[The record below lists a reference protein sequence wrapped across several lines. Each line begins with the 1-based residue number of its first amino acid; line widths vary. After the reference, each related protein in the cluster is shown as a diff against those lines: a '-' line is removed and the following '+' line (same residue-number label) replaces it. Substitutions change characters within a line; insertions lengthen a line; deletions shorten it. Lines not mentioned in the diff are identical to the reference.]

1 MEMSKVTVADETN
14 LLSGIQVGGEEIEN
28 FNTDMTY
35 YAVDLSNVGD
45 DIPQVTATPASD
57 SVKVEI
63 TQASELPGTAV
74 VKATAANGY
83 SRTYTIY
90 MEETGEILLS
100 KLGYDKEKSFS
111 EYKDIQ
117 TNKDNEGGNI
127 ELYVNGEKTTFEIGF
142 GVNAESEIYFDI
154 SDLNVE
160 RLQVYGGIDCSKAKT
175 QDGVYLAVEV
185 DGVEVERSPL
195 LGHGD
200 DAYFFDVDV
209 KGAKEVM
216 LHADKNIKNG
226 HDMVS
231 WGDPKLIK
239 STGEEET
246 GETIR
251 PAEGASVKLDAGNKI
266 LYGITAGTTF
276 GELKAMLKEVE
287 GGTVTLEDPY
297 GASFE
302 GDDSSIATGYVLKLN
317 VGGNV
322 KDSVRLAVT
331 GDVDGS
337 ANGTIGSDDVSALE
351 RHLSGEETFEQL
363 RLYAADIDGDGQVTE
378 TDLQLLRQMTGEVIH
393 VESITLGGIPE
404 TVNAGDVFT
413 LTADVQPADATN
425 KAVSYTSSD
434 DTVLRVSEDG
444 TVTVLSNGTAVI
456 TAAAADGSEV
466 STSAEITAGAGLLD
480 QDVYYL
486 TGDGVEGAME
496 ASDDYQVLKYTA
508 DSVSGWGGIH
518 INRADTG
525 SGASTTGISLN
536 IGGIQTAFEK
546 GISANTDAQI
556 AYDLS
561 EYAGVEK
568 QFQTW
573 VGIDYVKYGKTG
585 RDGATFRFY
594 KDSVAEE
601 NLLYDTG
608 AIIQQDEA
616 KFVSIDVT
624 DVQTL
629 IMTAD
634 KGSSNSDDCVD
645 WADAKIYMAA
655 EPAEP
660 VELDTSILAYMIE
673 IASSADTT
681 GVVPAVADRFSEIYA
696 SAQEILAR
704 AEAGDASVSQ
714 DMIDTSWK
722 DLITIMGYLSFRQG
736 DKTDLEKVVAM
747 AEGLDLDKYM
757 ETGKDV
763 FAAALETA
771 QTVLADENAMQDSV
785 DPAWRDLLKA
795 MSDLRLK
802 PDKSALE
809 ELISQAQ
816 GLDAAN
822 YEESSYQAMLS
833 VLADVQA
840 VYDNSEAEQE
850 EIDGAVTAL
859 QAALD
864 QLVLNPDDTQEPDD
878 TQNPDDSQ
886 DTGSAQTPS
895 DTQNTD
901 DTKDA
906 ADTAQSN
913 SGESAQTG
921 AGTVKKAENTG
932 ASVTKSVKTGDNTS
946 VIFWGAAV
954 ILAAGTAVL
963 ARKRKAD

>member
-1 MEMSKVTVADETN
+1 
-14 LLSGIQVGGEEIEN
+14 
-28 FNTDMTY
+28 
-35 YAVDLSNVGD
+35 
-45 DIPQVTATPASD
+45 
-57 SVKVEI
+57 
-63 TQASELPGTAV
+63 
-74 VKATAANGY
+74 
-83 SRTYTIY
+83 
-90 MEETGEILLS
+90 
-100 KLGYDKEKSFS
+100 
-111 EYKDIQ
+111 
-117 TNKDNEGGNI
+117 
-127 ELYVNGEKTTFEIGF
+127 
-142 GVNAESEIYFDI
+142 
-154 SDLNVE
+154 
-160 RLQVYGGIDCSKAKT
+160 
-175 QDGVYLAVEV
+175 
-185 DGVEVERSPL
+185 
-195 LGHGD
+195 
-200 DAYFFDVDV
+200 
-209 KGAKEVM
+209 
-216 LHADKNIKNG
+216 
-226 HDMVS
+226 
-231 WGDPKLIK
+231 
-239 STGEEET
+239 
-246 GETIR
+246 
-251 PAEGASVKLDAGNKI
+251 
-266 LYGITAGTTF
+266 
-276 GELKAMLKEVE
+276 MLKEVE

-466 STSAEITAGAGLLD
+466 SASAEITAGAGLLD

-722 DLITIMGYLSFRQG
+722 DLMTIMGYLSFRQG

>member
-1 MEMSKVTVADETN
+1 
-14 LLSGIQVGGEEIEN
+14 
-28 FNTDMTY
+28 
-35 YAVDLSNVGD
+35 
-45 DIPQVTATPASD
+45 
-57 SVKVEI
+57 
-63 TQASELPGTAV
+63 
-74 VKATAANGY
+74 
-83 SRTYTIY
+83 
-90 MEETGEILLS
+90 
-100 KLGYDKEKSFS
+100 
-111 EYKDIQ
+111 
-117 TNKDNEGGNI
+117 
-127 ELYVNGEKTTFEIGF
+127 
-142 GVNAESEIYFDI
+142 
-154 SDLNVE
+154 
-160 RLQVYGGIDCSKAKT
+160 
-175 QDGVYLAVEV
+175 
-185 DGVEVERSPL
+185 
-195 LGHGD
+195 
-200 DAYFFDVDV
+200 
-209 KGAKEVM
+209 
-216 LHADKNIKNG
+216 
-226 HDMVS
+226 
-231 WGDPKLIK
+231 
-239 STGEEET
+239 
-246 GETIR
+246 
-251 PAEGASVKLDAGNKI
+251 
-266 LYGITAGTTF
+266 
-276 GELKAMLKEVE
+276 MLKEVE

>member
-1 MEMSKVTVADETN
+1 M
-14 LLSGIQVGGEEIEN
+14 
-28 FNTDMTY
+28 
-35 YAVDLSNVGD
+35 
-45 DIPQVTATPASD
+45 
-57 SVKVEI
+57 
-63 TQASELPGTAV
+63 
-74 VKATAANGY
+74 
-83 SRTYTIY
+83 
-90 MEETGEILLS
+90 
-100 KLGYDKEKSFS
+100 
-111 EYKDIQ
+111 
-117 TNKDNEGGNI
+117 
-127 ELYVNGEKTTFEIGF
+127 
-142 GVNAESEIYFDI
+142 
-154 SDLNVE
+154 
-160 RLQVYGGIDCSKAKT
+160 
-175 QDGVYLAVEV
+175 
-185 DGVEVERSPL
+185 
-195 LGHGD
+195 
-200 DAYFFDVDV
+200 
-209 KGAKEVM
+209 
-216 LHADKNIKNG
+216 
-226 HDMVS
+226 
-231 WGDPKLIK
+231 
-239 STGEEET
+239 
-246 GETIR
+246 
-251 PAEGASVKLDAGNKI
+251 
-266 LYGITAGTTF
+266 
-276 GELKAMLKEVE
+276 
-287 GGTVTLEDPY
+287 
-297 GASFE
+297 
-302 GDDSSIATGYVLKLN
+302 LKLN

-322 KDSVRLAVT
+322 KDSVQLAVT

-413 LTADVQPADATN
+413 ITADVQPADATN

-722 DLITIMGYLSFRQG
+722 DLMTIMGYLSFRQG

-864 QLVLNPDDTQEPDD
+864 QLVLNPDDTQDPDD

>member
-1 MEMSKVTVADETN
+1 
-14 LLSGIQVGGEEIEN
+14 
-28 FNTDMTY
+28 
-35 YAVDLSNVGD
+35 
-45 DIPQVTATPASD
+45 
-57 SVKVEI
+57 
-63 TQASELPGTAV
+63 
-74 VKATAANGY
+74 
-83 SRTYTIY
+83 
-90 MEETGEILLS
+90 
-100 KLGYDKEKSFS
+100 
-111 EYKDIQ
+111 
-117 TNKDNEGGNI
+117 
-127 ELYVNGEKTTFEIGF
+127 
-142 GVNAESEIYFDI
+142 
-154 SDLNVE
+154 
-160 RLQVYGGIDCSKAKT
+160 
-175 QDGVYLAVEV
+175 
-185 DGVEVERSPL
+185 
-195 LGHGD
+195 
-200 DAYFFDVDV
+200 
-209 KGAKEVM
+209 M
-216 LHADKNIKNG
+216 L
-226 HDMVS
+226 
-231 WGDPKLIK
+231 
-239 STGEEET
+239 
-246 GETIR
+246 R
-251 PAEGASVKLDAGNKI
+251 
-266 LYGITAGTTF
+266 
-276 GELKAMLKEVE
+276 EVE

-722 DLITIMGYLSFRQG
+722 DLMTIMGYLSFRQG